1 MLRFIYIM
9 KISNL
14 ILLLFFAYGSTAQDF
29 KHVYVTRQ
37 LPEHSFGDTLFVQVL
52 NPDNL
57 DSLIQ
62 TSPEL
67 LTFFYKPYCRGLIE
81 EKFGGLSPMDSV
93 MRYCLKNKIP
103 FAFIAVDLE
112 GLNEIPQN
120 YINKYQLRGIPC
132 YVIDR
137 SFATRIYDR
146 LIIQSNKKNKK
157 SCHYYRNGKIIQSYY
172 SFNFELKKFIADR
185 DETLRLK

>member
-1 MLRFIYIM
+1 M

-37 LPEHSFGDTLFVQVL
+37 LPELSFGDTLFVQVL

-81 EKFGGLSPMDSV
+81 EKYGGLSPMDSV

-112 GLNEIPQN
+112 GLNDIPQN
-120 YINKYQLRGIPC
+120 YINKYQLRGISC